1 MIWQELKY
9 WSIVRGGNEA
19 RVSVVDER
27 GDEYYALIDAD
38 GGKAYRERRALA
50 LDILEEALAHG
61 ELPGEVEIRDK
72 GVCGCRV
79 RPR

>member
-19 RVSVVDER
+19 RISVVDKR

-38 GGKAYRERRALA
+38 GGKAYRERRAMA
-50 LDILEEALAHG
+50 LDILDEALSRG
-61 ELPGEVEIRDK
+61 DYPGEVEMRESVDV
-72 GVCGCRV
+72 G
-79 RPR
+79 